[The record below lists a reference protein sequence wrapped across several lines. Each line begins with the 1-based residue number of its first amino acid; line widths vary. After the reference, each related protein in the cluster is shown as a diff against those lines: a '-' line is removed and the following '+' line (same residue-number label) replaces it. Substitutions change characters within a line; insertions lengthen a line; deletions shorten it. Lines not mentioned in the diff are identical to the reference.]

1 MRARTQK
8 VVTVFF
14 VAGSA
19 FFGAAL
25 PTVGKVVL
33 SFKERTGTVARLS
46 RGGATHAVKLN
57 KIAFEYSKELIKE
70 GHVIVDKRN
79 AWSEHQPSTEEENE
93 FIRLHGFDEYAKWH
107 LGIDEDKA
115 EATKGRYK
123 FPYGD
128 FKNIHRC
135 AVLAAESRAG
145 QYKHYDIK
153 KAAIELR
160 EMIEAKNQYRQAPNP
175 NIRSPKKFQDPTSKM
190 LER

>member
-1 MRARTQK
+1 MTARTQK

-19 FFGAAL
+19 FLCAAL

-33 SFKERTGTVARLS
+33 SSKERTGTTARLS

-57 KIAFEYSKELIKE
+57 RIAFEYSNKLIKE
-70 GHVIVDKRN
+70 GHVIVDKRD
-79 AWSEHQPSTEEENE
+79 AWSQHQPSTEEENE

-128 FKNIHRC
+128 LRNVHRC
-135 AVLAAESRAG
+135 AVLAVKSRAG
-145 QYKHYDIK
+145 QYKYYDIEN
-153 KAAIELR
+153 AAAQLIGTIDMEK
-160 EMIEAKNQYRQAPNP
+160 EVHANH
-175 NIRSPKKFQDPTSKM
+175 
-190 LER
+190 